1 MERLKIVL
9 FALFGIIL
17 FGACNSNE
25 LEEEAVDAN
34 TGTFTVR
41 TRTTGT
47 EPKVSYP
54 LVLYVFNASR
64 CCATQSV
71 QSESE
76 NVVMSLPAGEYNIY
90 AIGGVDNLSLPEM
103 ANAQSTSLLN
113 LKSAGQEAY
122 GDLMAAYSSV
132 SVVAGKSQEVDL
144 KMDRKVMQLD
154 KVEMK
159 NIPRG
164 TEQVSIVISSLHS
177 GIKID
182 GSYSDNKDYSYKLE
196 LVKQKDNTTWL
207 ATPSAFLLPSD
218 ETSVS
223 VKMKI
228 GETEKTFAYTG
239 SDKFVANS
247 HFTITATYQSKKME
261 MKFTGAVWGEGKQI
275 DFSLVDDNPNPGT
288 STGSQIF
295 KVGDFYKGCYVFE
308 VDENERIAKVL
319 SSIEKVPAPSDSK
332 KTIELSTDAEIT
344 EILNSELASW
354 TIEGLAVQWR
364 VMNKDEAQILHD
376 NYTTINTAL
385 TNQNATTLS
394 TVTYYVNDNQ
404 EYKKCELKAKTFKV
418 VANPKNETI
427 LRPIAEISF

>member
-47 EPKVSYP
+47 EAKVSYP
-54 LVLYVFNASR
+54 LVLYVFNASK
-64 CCATQSV
+64 CCAAQSV

-103 ANAQSTSLLN
+103 DNAQSTSLLK
-113 LKSAGQEAY
+113 LKSAGQAY

-132 SVVAGKSQEVDL
+132 SVVAGNSQEVDL

-182 GSYSDNKDYSYKLE
+182 GSYSDNKDYSYELK
-196 LVKQKDNTTWL
+196 LVKQEDNTTWS

-218 ETSVS
+218 ETAVS

-239 SDKFVANS
+239 GEKFVVNS
-247 HFTITATYQSKKME
+247 HFTITATYQSQKLE
-261 MKFTGAVWGEGKQI
+261 MKFTGAIWGDDKLI
-275 DFSLVDDNPNPGT
+275 DFSLADDNPNPGT
-288 STGSQIF
+288 STGTQSF

-319 SSIEKVPAPSDSK
+319 SSIEKVPTPSDSK
-332 KTIELSTDAEIT
+332 KTIYTSTNAEIT
-344 EILNSELASW
+344 EILNGELASW
-354 TIEGLAVQWR
+354 TVEGVTAAWR
-364 VMNKDEAQILHD
+364 VINVDEAKILHD
-376 NYTTINTAL
+376 NYTTINAAL

>member
-1 MERLKIVL
+1 MKRLKIVL
-9 FALFGIIL
+9 SALFCMIL
-17 FGACNSNE
+17 FSACNSND
-25 LEEEAVDAN
+25 LEEETVDSN

-41 TRTTGT
+41 TRTPGT
-47 EPKVSYP
+47 EAKVSYP
-54 LVLYVFNASR
+54 LVLYVFNALK
-64 CCATQSV
+64 CCAAQSV
-71 QSESE
+71 QSENE
-76 NVVMSLPAGEYNIY
+76 NVVMSLPAGEYNVY

-113 LKSAGQEAY
+113 LKSAEQAY
-122 GDLMAAYSSV
+122 GDLMAAHSSV
-132 SVVAGKSQEVDL
+132 SVVAGKSQDVNLQME
-144 KMDRKVMQLD
+144 RKVMQLD

-159 NIPRG
+159 NIPQG

-182 GSYSDNKDYSYKLE
+182 GSYSDNKDYSYELQ
-196 LVKQKDNTTWL
+196 LVKQEDNTTWS

-218 ETSVS
+218 ETTVS

-247 HFTITATYQSKKME
+247 HFTITATYQAQKLE
-261 MKFTGAVWGEGKQI
+261 MKFTGAVWGEDKQI

-288 STGSQIF
+288 STGAQIF

-319 SSIEKVPAPSDSK
+319 SSIEKVPAPSDPK
-332 KTIELSTDAEIT
+332 KTIALSTNAEIT
-344 EILNSELASW
+344 EIINGYLSLW
-354 TIEGLAVQWR
+354 TVEGIAVQWR
-364 VMNKDEAQILHD
+364 VMNVDEAQILYD
-376 NYTTINTAL
+376 NYTAINTAL
-385 TNQNATTLS
+385 SNQCATALS
-394 TVTYYVNDNQ
+394 TETYYVNDNQ
-404 EYKKCELKAKTFKV
+404 EYKKCELKAKTFKP

-427 LRPIAEISF
+427 LRPIAEIPF

>member
-1 MERLKIVL
+1 MKRLIIVL
-9 FALFGIIL
+9 SALFSVIL

-25 LEEEAVDAN
+25 LEEEIVDAN

-41 TRTTGT
+41 TRSTGT
-47 EPKVSYP
+47 EAKVSYP
-54 LVLYVFNASR
+54 LVLYVFNASK
-64 CCATQSV
+64 CCAAQSV

-76 NVVMSLPAGEYNIY
+76 NVVMSLPAGEYTIY

-103 ANAQSTSLLN
+103 ANAQSASLLN
-113 LKSAGQEAY
+113 LKSAEQAY
-122 GDLMAAYSSV
+122 GDLMAAQRNV
-132 SVVAGKSQEVDL
+132 SVVAGKSQDVNLQME
-144 KMDRKVMQLD
+144 RKVMQLD

-159 NIPRG
+159 NIPCG

-182 GSYSDNKDYSYKLE
+182 GSYSDSKDYSYE
-196 LVKQKDNTTWL
+196 LQLVMQEDNTTWS

-218 ETSVS
+218 ETAVS
-223 VKMKI
+223 VKMKV

-247 HFTITATYQSKKME
+247 HFTITATYQSQKLD
-261 MKFTGAVWGEGKQI
+261 MKFTGAIWGEDKQI

-288 STGSQIF
+288 STGTQSF
-295 KVGDFYKGCYVFE
+295 TVGDFYKGCYVFE
-308 VDENERIAKVL
+308 VDENKRIAKVL
-319 SSIEKVPAPSDSK
+319 SSIEKVPEPTEPK
-332 KTIELSTDAEIT
+332 KTIELSTNAEIT
-344 EILNSELASW
+344 ELLNSVLASW

-364 VMNKDEAQILHD
+364 VMNADEARILYD
-376 NYTTINTAL
+376 NYTTINAAL

-404 EYKKCELKAKTFKV
+404 EYKKCKLKAKGFDV
-418 VANPKNETI
+418 VGNPWNSTI